1 MGQVIE
7 FVHSQIDCLLSK
19 HSIITHG
26 TTEFHS
32 ILRSRE
38 RQTGDGHVYFEKK
51 KKNKNKTLQEVFF
64 SSVDWRDGLG
74 S

>member
-51 KKNKNKTLQEVFF
+51 KTRIKHFKRF
-64 SSVDWRDGLG
+64 SFLL
-74 S
+74 